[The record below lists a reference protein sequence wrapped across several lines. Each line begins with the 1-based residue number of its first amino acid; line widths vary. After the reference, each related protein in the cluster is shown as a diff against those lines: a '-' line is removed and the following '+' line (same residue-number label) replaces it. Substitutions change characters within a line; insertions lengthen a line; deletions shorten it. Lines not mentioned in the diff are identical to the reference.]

1 MLTIYPGGIER
12 HRSIPIKRADSVLVG
27 LHDRLAKR
35 SEAGHLGGEGSRL
48 IVGPIYNYAFITD
61 V

>member
-1 MLTIYPGGIER
+1 MLTIYLGGIER

-35 SEAGHLGGEGSRL
+35 SEAGLLGGEGSRL
-48 IVGPIYNYAFITD
+48 IVYPI
-61 V
+61 

>member
-1 MLTIYPGGIER
+1 MLTIYLGGIER
-12 HRSIPIKRADSVLVG
+12 HRSIPIKRADRVLVG
-27 LHDRLAKR
+27 LHGRLAKR